1 MLHELWGL
9 GEQRNRAFRMIM
21 RVICLVLAFFK
32 KRESSSQQVDFL
44 IVENKGE
51 RLVKTSPNIKDTLH
65 LWYVFTHARVSLIGK
80 MIVRAKWFAVVTC
93 MILHR
98 TRAWSA
104 PSFTGLRSARQA
116 CLHAFTVMRAIQA
129 FDNAF
134 FAPATIRIY
143 ACSSCQDALGR
154 GSLLGRKVEDGIP
167 AFWAPSVHRT
177 VAEVLFLPPPR
188 LE

>member
-65 LWYVFTHARVSLIGK
+65 LCYVFTHARVSLIGK

-116 CLHAFTVMRAIQA
+116 CLHAFTRFEILSKSSEKSQNGRWPCSTTTGASRWECNFRLVAVS
-129 FDNAF
+129 
-134 FAPATIRIY
+134 PACTR
-143 ACSSCQDALGR
+143 L
-154 GSLLGRKVEDGIP
+154 
-167 AFWAPSVHRT
+167 T
-177 VAEVLFLPPPR
+177 VPP
-188 LE
+188 